1 MIAQN
6 IQSYRK
12 ETRNTDTSLCSCT
25 HRAVTPGPGTKG
37 TRANSV
43 LESAS
48 SRPPGHQS
56 TVNIKPLQRCCFHM
70 GHRSHRATRPVSS
83 GDKFWAPWRQDSN
96 PSSLGGILQAS
107 TAHQGY
113 HRALP
118 EPRLHV
124 SLPKILP
131 LSKPESNSAGES
143 KAALK

>member
-25 HRAVTPGPGTKG
+25 RRAVTPGPGTKG

-48 SRPPGHQS
+48 YRPPGHQF

-96 PSSLGGILQAS
+96 PSSLGGILQAPTADQGVSPS
-107 TAHQGY
+107 TS
-113 HRALP
+113 RATAP
-118 EPRLHV
+118 CQPAKN
-124 SLPKILP
+124 PAF
-131 LSKPESNSAGES
+131 ESTEEQFCWREQS
-143 KAALK
+143 

>member
-25 HRAVTPGPGTKG
+25 HREVTPGLGTKG

-48 SRPPGHQS
+48 SRPPAHKL
-56 TVNIKPLQRCCFHM
+56 TVNSKPLQRRCFHM
-70 GHRSHRATRPVSS
+70 GHRPHRATRPISS
-83 GDKFWAPWRQDSN
+83 GDEFWALWRHDSN
-96 PSSLGGILQAS
+96 PSSLGAPCRPLLQTRS
-107 TAHQGY
+107 Y

-118 EPRLHV
+118 EPWLHV

-131 LSKPESNSAGES
+131 RSKLESNSAGES